1 MQLKTENMQKAA
13 MRKNTWK
20 AKSKVQNSYFI
31 QKRNM
36 TRGTSNCESL
46 KKNVVYQVPTYC
58 STELFQLQTTNFFKF
73 SNKKER
79 LFGLKIDL

>member
-13 MRKNTWK
+13 MRKNTLT

-36 TRGTSNCESL
+36 TRGTSHCESF
-46 KKNVVYQVPTYC
+46 KKMYHTKSRPIG
-58 STELFQLQTTNFFKF
+58 LQNCCNCK
-73 SNKKER
+73 
-79 LFGLKIDL
+79 

>member
-1 MQLKTENMQKAA
+1 MQKAA
-13 MRKNTWK
+13 MRKNTRT

-36 TRGTSNCESL
+36 TRGTSHCESL
-46 KKNVVYQVPTYC
+46 KNVAYQVATYW
-58 STELFQLQTTNFFKF
+58 STELLQLQTTNFFKF
-73 SNKKER
+73 SNKRER

>member
-13 MRKNTWK
+13 MRKNTT

-36 TRGTSNCESL
+36 TRGTSHCESL
-46 KKNVVYQVPTYC
+46 KKNVAYQVPTC
-58 STELFQLQTTNFFKF
+58 WSTELLQLQTTNFF
-73 SNKKER
+73 
-79 LFGLKIDL
+79 

>member
-13 MRKNTWK
+13 MRKNTLT

-36 TRGTSNCESL
+36 TRGTSHCESL
-46 KKNVVYQVPTYC
+46 KKCSIPSPDLLVYRTVAIANDQF
-58 STELFQLQTTNFFKF
+58 L
-73 SNKKER
+73 
-79 LFGLKIDL
+79 